1 MNIKELKE
9 VMQLMGDHSLTEVEI
24 EKEGMKV
31 RLKKGGNGK
40 FVSEG
45 DMPMMIP
52 MQAPQA
58 IPASPSAAS
67 APKPADA
74 ANVVVVKSPMVGTY
88 YSAPGPDQPQY
99 VAPGKKISEGDTLC
113 IVEAMKLMNEIKS
126 ELSGTVLEI
135 LVKNG
140 QPVEF
145 DQPLFKIQKG

>member
-1 MNIKELKE
+1 
-9 VMQLMGDHSLTEVEI
+9 MGDHSLTEVEI

-40 FVSEG
+40 FISDGE
-45 DMPMMIP
+45 MPMM
-52 MQAPQA
+52 MQAPQVMPTA
-58 IPASPSAAS
+58 APAAGAP
-67 APKPADA
+67 APKPVDA
-74 ANVVVVKSPMVGTY
+74 ANVVVIKSPMVGTY

-99 VAPGKKISEGDTLC
+99 LTPGKKVSDGDVLC

-145 DQPLFKIQKG
+145 DQPLFKIQKA